1 MSTPRFY
8 IEKVNEGLW
17 LVVDSHNHVAEQFM
31 SFEEAR
37 EYFLFINRKEQNA

>member
-1 MSTPRFY
+1 MSTPKFY

-17 LVVDSHNHVAEQFM
+17 LVVDSHNHVVEQFK

-37 EYFLFINRKEQNA
+37 EYFLFINRKGLHA